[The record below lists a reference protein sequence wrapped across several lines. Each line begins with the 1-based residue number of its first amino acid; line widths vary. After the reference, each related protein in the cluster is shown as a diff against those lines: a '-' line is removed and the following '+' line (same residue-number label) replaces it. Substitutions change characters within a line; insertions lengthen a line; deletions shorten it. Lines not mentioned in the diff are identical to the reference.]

1 MFVQNLNPEQQFALL
16 KTAETLIA
24 CDGEITEQETEY
36 LDFLQSQMDGL
47 TEGNFEVTSL
57 KGLFSTQKTKVSFL
71 LELIALAHTDNE
83 YHANEANLVTEV
95 ASLLEVDANLLD
107 ELEDWVV
114 KQTTLLSQAEELM
127 E

>member
-16 KTAETLIA
+16 KTAEVLIS
-24 CDGEITEQETEY
+24 CDGEITEQETGY
-36 LDFLQSQMDGL
+36 LNFLKNQMNDL
-47 TEGNFEVTSL
+47 AEGEFEIASL

-71 LELIALAHTDNE
+71 LELIALAHTDDE

>member
-16 KTAETLIA
+16 KTAETLIS
-24 CDGEITEQETEY
+24 CDGEVTEQEIEY
-36 LDFLQSQMDGL
+36 LDFLRSQMDGL
-47 TEGNFEVTSL
+47 TEGDFEVASL
-57 KGLFSTQKTKVSFL
+57 KDLFSTQKSKVSFL
-71 LELIALAHTDNE
+71 LELIAIAHTDNE
-83 YHANEANLVTEV
+83 YHANEANLITEV
-95 ASLLEVDANLLD
+95 ANLLEVNANLLG